1 MKKTFYF
8 FFISLFYSV
17 TSLAQEQ
24 QVRWAQKV
32 IMSTDTY
39 NGEYW
44 SKKQAL
50 GVPDVYPGYTT
61 KENGLSWIPG
71 YNSSSLPEKMV
82 SLTVGFYKP
91 IVAEQIVIIEVAN
104 PGSITSI
111 IIQEQ
116 NGKSYSVYK
125 ANAGNITEK
134 YRVLSIPF
142 KKSGSPV
149 IAATIVC
156 DAAKVDGWNYI
167 DAIGIAST
175 KDPINLQINQAKD
188 NDLIGPVTPLSNAVN
203 SYYKE
208 TYPIISSDG
217 KTLYFARS
225 GHPSTVGNINN
236 TDIWYSTLEHGHWT
250 DAKAMGLP
258 LNNSGNNF
266 VTSIM
271 PNVNTLLVANEYNAD
286 GSSKGNGVSITHIQ
300 SNHKWSL
307 PEALQFES
315 FANLNQYASYF
326 LAADGKTLLM
336 GIQMDNSIGDLD
348 IYVSF
353 LKDNG
358 IWTTPKNIGEDINT
372 FQSDATPFLAADGK
386 TMYFAS
392 NGHLGYGG
400 YDLFVT
406 KRLDDSWTRWSKPV
420 NLGPTIN
427 NDAGQLGFSV
437 PASGDL
443 AYIYA
448 WRNDQYQSD
457 VFTVKLSPNVKPDP
471 VVIVYG
477 TVFNE
482 KTGDP
487 VGASISYDNLSSGKN
502 VGVASSNPT
511 TGSYRI
517 VLPRGYTYGYS
528 AEVPGYFAIHEHIE
542 IPSDADFKEIQ
553 VNLKLVP
560 IEKGQKVV
568 MQNVFFYQ
576 STSKLIESSYPELDN
591 IVEILKANP
600 KLKIELA
607 GHTDGVGDPDK
618 NYQLSLDR
626 VNVVKAYLISKGVSP
641 SQLTVVAYGG
651 TKPIANNSTEEN
663 RKKNRRVEFT
673 ILDY

>member
-1 MKKTFYF
+1 MKLKAY
-8 FFISLFYSV
+8 FFISFVLW
-17 TSLAQEQ
+17 SLVSQAQEQ

-32 IMSTDTY
+32 ILSTDTW

-50 GVPDVYPGYTT
+50 GVPDVYPGYRS

-71 YNSSSLPEKMV
+71 YNTASLPEKLV

-91 IVAEQIVIIEVAN
+91 IVAEQIVILEVAN
-104 PGSITSI
+104 PGSITSVMV
-111 IIQEQ
+111 QEQ

-125 ANAGNITEK
+125 ANAGNISDK

-142 KKSGSPV
+142 KKSSSPI

-175 KDPINLQINQAKD
+175 KAPVNLSIHHASD

-203 SYYKE
+203 SAYKE

-217 KTLYFARS
+217 KTLYFARA
-225 GHPSTVGNINN
+225 GHPYTVGNINN
-236 TDIWYSTLEHGHWT
+236 TDIWYSTLEHGSWT
-250 DAKAMGLP
+250 DAKSMGKP

-271 PNVNTLLVANEYNAD
+271 PNVNTLLVANEYNED
-286 GSSKGNGVSITHIQ
+286 GSSKGNGVSITHMQ
-300 SNHKWSL
+300 SNHTWSI
-307 PEALQFES
+307 PQALRFES
-315 FANLNQYASYF
+315 FENLNQYASYF
-326 LAADGKTLLM
+326 LADDGKTLLM
-336 GIQMDNSIGDLD
+336 GIQMANSLGDLD

-353 LKDNG
+353 LKPNG
-358 IWTTPKNIGEDINT
+358 VWTTPKSIGEDINT

-392 NGHLGYGG
+392 TGHMGYGG

-406 KRLDDSWTRWSKPV
+406 KRLDETWTRWSKPV

-457 VFTVKLSPNVKPDP
+457 VYTVKLSPDVKPDP

-482 KTGDP
+482 KTGAP
-487 VGASISYDNLSSGKN
+487 VGASISYDNLSTRKN
-502 VGVASSNPT
+502 VGVATSNPT
-511 TGSYRI
+511 SGSYRI
-517 VLPRGYTYGYS
+517 VLPRGQTYGYS

-542 IPSDADFKEIQ
+542 IPSDANFKEIQ

-591 IVEILKANP
+591 IVEVLLANP

-607 GHTDGVGDPDK
+607 GHTDNVGDPSK

-626 VNVVKAYLISKGVSP
+626 VNVVKEYLVKKGVSS
-641 SQLTVVAYGG
+641 SQLAVVAYGG
-651 TKPIANNSTEEN
+651 TKPIAPNTTEEN

-673 ILDY
+673 IIDY

>member
-1 MKKTFYF
+1 MKQKIYF
-8 FFISLFYSV
+8 FLISVLFCFS
-17 TSLAQEQ
+17 SQAQEQ
-24 QVRWAQKV
+24 QVRWAQKI
-32 IMSTDTY
+32 IMSTDPW

-44 SKKQAL
+44 SKKQVL
-50 GVPDVYPGYTT
+50 GVPDVYPGYTS

-71 YNSSSLPEKMV
+71 YNTASLPEKLV

-91 IVAEQIVIIEVAN
+91 IIAEQMVVLEVAN
-104 PGSITSI
+104 PGSVISITV
-111 IIQEQ
+111 QEQ
-116 NGKSYSVYK
+116 GGKSYSVYK
-125 ANAGNITEK
+125 ANAGNLNEK

-142 KKSGSPV
+142 KRSASPV

-175 KDPINLQINQAKD
+175 KDPINLHINQAKD
-188 NDLIGPVTPLSNAVN
+188 NELIGQVTPLSNAVN
-203 SYYKE
+203 SNYKE

-225 GHPSTVGNINN
+225 GHPYTIGNVNN
-236 TDIWYSTLEHGHWT
+236 TDIWYSTWEHGQWS
-250 DAKAMGLP
+250 DAKNMGRP
-258 LNNSGNNF
+258 LNNAGNNF

-271 PNVNTLLVANEYNAD
+271 PDVNTLLIANEYNED
-286 GSSKGNGVSITHIQ
+286 GSSKGNGVSITHMLP
-300 SNHKWSL
+300 NHVWAL
-307 PEALQFES
+307 PKALEFES
-315 FANLNQYASYF
+315 FVNLNQYASYF
-326 LAADGKTLLM
+326 LASDGKTLLM
-336 GIQMDNSIGDLD
+336 SIQMQNSLGDLD

-358 IWTTPKNIGEDINT
+358 VWTTPKNIGEDINT

-420 NLGPTIN
+420 NLGPNIN
-427 NDAGQLGFSV
+427 TDAGQLGFSV

-448 WRNDQYQSD
+448 WRNDQNQSD
-457 VFTVKLSPNVKPDP
+457 IFTVKLSPNIKPDP

-482 KTGDP
+482 KTGAP
-487 VGASISYDNLSSGKN
+487 VGASISYDNLSSRKN

-542 IPSDADFKEIQ
+542 IPSDADYKEIQ
-553 VNLKLVP
+553 VDLKLVP

-576 STSKLIESSYPELDN
+576 STSKLIETSYPELDN
-591 IVEILKANP
+591 IVEILLANP

-607 GHTDGVGDPDK
+607 GHTDAIGDPDK
-618 NYQLSLDR
+618 NYKLSLER
-626 VNVVKAYLISKGVSP
+626 VNVVKDYLISKGVS
-641 SQLTVVAYGG
+641 SNQLTVVAYGG
-651 TKPIANNSTEEN
+651 TKPIAPNSTEEN